1 MDLNMNIS
9 QVYAKILRWGIF
21 ISLFLPLVIFSQYIS
36 PFHFGKM
43 VIFRSLVEIMAV
55 FYIPLIIINKDYRP
69 KWTTLLITF
78 SIFTGLYLFT
88 GIIGV
93 DFYNSFW
100 GSLERMGGIFSFL
113 HFWVYFV
120 ILTSIIK
127 SKEDWN
133 KVLKLSVFVGFLSIL
148 FAFGQRLKLGNFF
161 VGWQHGERVIG
172 TIGNPALF
180 AGYLLFIFYLAL
192 LFLLRK
198 ETKIQEKGFFAAVI
212 ILGIPVLLMTAV
224 RGAILSF
231 LGSIFLLVLFFI
243 FTSKNRKIKTSLLV
257 AVIIF
262 IILVVFILLNRTQP
276 RVKNIGWLKRITDIS
291 IGTSTIQTRLWSW
304 RSAILGWKEKPIF
317 GWGPENFMF
326 LHMKYFDPRHFTH
339 LGAETIWDRAHN
351 IFLEML
357 STEGVVG
364 VLSYLSIFGV
374 VFYFLIKKFKKR
386 AIDGLTLGVLSAA
399 LLAYFGQN
407 LFIFD
412 TFANYF
418 LFFLILG
425 YINFLS
431 LQDANPPAPP
441 IESKGDKGVVEQRP
455 SVFLMIVL
463 LVLAAITV
471 YQTNIKPARA
481 NFACT
486 RAIIAGQGGNGQKA
500 YDKYVEALNYNSPQ
514 GAYEIRHKL
523 AAFAIQVVESQ
534 KQKNSDFDPSI
545 LHYTIKETEKNT
557 EKYPLDTTPYLYVG
571 RMYILLI
578 GKEAEAGKKAEENIR
593 KAIDLNNKNPRIWY
607 ELGQAQMS
615 QKKYQESYE
624 SFKKALDLNSS
635 VPLSWWFLGVV
646 AYQAGNYNEAAY
658 DVEKAIALG
667 YTQYK
672 DSVADLM
679 RLINIYEKVGNIQ
692 KVIEYYLLAIVEQPT
707 NPQFYASLAA
717 AYAKAGD
724 FNKARSAALKAVEI
738 DPKFK
743 EEAEK
748 FINSLPK

>member
-1 MDLNMNIS
+1 MNS
-9 QVYAKILRWGIF
+9 GQLYVKILRWGIF

-43 VIFRSLVEIMAV
+43 VVFRAIVEFMAV
-55 FYIPLIIINKDYRP
+55 LYILLIIVDRNYRP
-69 KWTTLLITF
+69 KWTPLLISF
-78 SIFTGLYLFT
+78 SVFTALYFLT
-88 GIIGV
+88 GVIGTN
-93 DFYNSFW
+93 FYNSWW

-113 HFWVYFV
+113 HFWVYFIILVSV
-120 ILTSIIK
+120 IRNT
-127 SKEDWN
+127 EDWN
-133 KVLKLSVFVGFLSIL
+133 KVLKISTGVGFLSIL
-148 FAFGQRLKLGNFF
+148 FAYGQRLRLGDFF

-231 LGSIFLLVLFFI
+231 LGSIFLLILFFI
-243 FTSKNRKIKTSLLV
+243 FTSKNRKVKVSLLV
-257 AVIIF
+257 AAVIF
-262 IILVVFILLNRTQP
+262 VILVVFVLLNRTQP
-276 RVKNIGWLKRITDIS
+276 WVKSISWLKRITDIS

-304 RSAILGWKEKPIF
+304 TSAIKGWKEKPVF

-326 LHMKYFDPRHFTH
+326 LHMKHFDPRHFTH
-339 LGAETIWDRAHN
+339 LGSETIWDRAHN
-351 IFLEML
+351 IVLEML
-357 STEGVVG
+357 STEGVIG
-364 VLSYLSIFGV
+364 LLSYLSIFGI
-374 VFYFLIKKFKKR
+374 VFYFLIKRFRKG

-399 LLAYFGQN
+399 LIAYFGQN

-418 LFFLILG
+418 IFFLVLG
-425 YINFLS
+425 YINFLVLKKDQPEISVSGPAQNPS
-431 LQDANPPAPP
+431 L
-441 IESKGDKGVVEQRP
+441 
-455 SVFLMIVL
+455 FLISIL
-463 LVLAAITV
+463 LILAAFIA

-486 RAIIAGQGGNGQKA
+486 RAIIAGQSGNAQRA
-500 YDKYVEALNYNSPQ
+500 YDKYVEALNYNAPQ

-523 AAFAIQVVESQ
+523 AAFAIQVSESQ
-534 KQKNSDFDPSI
+534 RQKNGDFDPS
-545 LHYTIKETEKNT
+545 LLKYAIKETEKNI

-571 RMYILLI
+571 RMHILLI
-578 GKEAEAGKKAEENIR
+578 GKDSEAGKKAEEYIN

-615 QKKYQESYE
+615 EKKYQESYE
-624 SFKKALDLNSS
+624 SFKKALELNPS
-635 VPLSWWFLGVV
+635 VSLSWWFLGVV
-646 AYQAGNYNEAAY
+646 AFQAGHYDEAVY
-658 DVEKAIALG
+658 DVEKAIAMG

-672 DSVADLM
+672 DSAADLM
-679 RLINIYEKVGNIQ
+679 RLINIYEKAGNIP
-692 KVIEYYLLAIVEQPT
+692 KVIEYYLLAIQEQPA

-717 AYAKAGD
+717 AYAKSGD
-724 FNKARSAALKAVEI
+724 YNKAKEAALKAVEI